1 MKRKGKEIVHSISLS
16 KIIRFGK
23 VIRPAVASVELF
35 ELDVERMEWG
45 DIVHHAVPF
54 NVEKE
59 PFGHGAF
66 RAAFKTT
73 SCNANFKDNVWV
85 FKKYSNPEDDI
96 KLIGGSVECHAKK
109 QVQIC
114 INWHKS

>member
-16 KIIRFGK
+16 KMIRFGK

-59 PFGHGAF
+59 PFGHHAM
-66 RAAFKTT
+66 
-73 SCNANFKDNVWV
+73 
-85 FKKYSNPEDDI
+85 
-96 KLIGGSVECHAKK
+96 LISKITFGCL
-109 QVQIC
+109 
-114 INWHKS
+114 KSILIQKMI